1 MVLVSKH
8 SFFYVRCRFLLAD
21 VCWFLPGANTVHK
34 IFGPDVEAM
43 LFVALSSERAADG
56 SRLSGGE
63 ESRLWEVLL
72 APRVQ
77 KTLESYKSTPA
88 SVFILLWRG
97 V

>member
-1 MVLVSKH
+1 MSKH
-8 SFFYVRCRFLLAD
+8 SFLCTMSLLAGRCLL
-21 VCWFLPGANTVHK
+21 VLAWRQHGAQDL
-34 IFGPDVEAM
+34 GPDVEAM